1 MKQLAHSSWFF
12 ILLSLPVATV
22 GWFLKLGGQASADAY
37 IISGTGLVV
46 VFCALALQQLVRR
59 LDLPVLAPLGLFGMG
74 LALLT
79 FETLAQPLSRAES
92 LTLRMLGELLAASGT
107 GWLLIRLNR
116 VWDQKVAALRR
127 LRRRTSQ
134 PY

>member
-1 MKQLAHSSWFF
+1 MKQLAHSSWLF

-22 GWFLKLGGQASADAY
+22 GWFLKLGGQAGADAY
-37 IISGTGLVV
+37 IIIGTGLVV

-59 LDLPVLAPLGLFGMG
+59 LGLPVLAPLGLFGMG

-79 FETLAQPLSRAES
+79 FETLAQPLSWAAS
-92 LTLRMLGELLAASGT
+92 LALRMLGELLAASGT

>member
-12 ILLSLPVATV
+12 ILLSLPVAAV
-22 GWFLKLGGQASADAY
+22 GWFLKLGGQAGADAY
-37 IISGTGLVV
+37 IIIGTVLVV

-79 FETLAQPLSRAES
+79 FETLAQPLSWAAS

-127 LRRRTSQ
+127 LRRRTSR

>member
-1 MKQLAHSSWFF
+1 MKQLAHSSWLFT
-12 ILLSLPVATV
+12 LLNLPVATV
-22 GWFLKLGGQASADAY
+22 GWFLKLGGQAGADAY
-37 IISGTGLVV
+37 IIIGTGLVV
-46 VFCALALQQLVRR
+46 VFCTLALQQLVRR

-79 FETLAQPLSRAES
+79 FETLAQPLSWAAS

-116 VWDQKVAALRR
+116 VWNQKVAALRR

>member
-1 MKQLAHSSWFF
+1 MKQLAHSSWLF

-22 GWFLKLGGQASADAY
+22 GWFLKLGGQAGADAY
-37 IISGTGLVV
+37 IIIGTGLVV

-59 LDLPVLAPLGLFGMG
+59 LGLPVLAPLGLFGMG

>member
-1 MKQLAHSSWFF
+1 MKQLAHSSRLF

-22 GWFLKLGGQASADAY
+22 GWFRKLGGQAGADAY
-37 IISGTGLVV
+37 IIIGTGLVV
-46 VFCALALQQLVRR
+46 VFCALTLQQLVRQ

-79 FETLAQPLSRAES
+79 FETLAQPLSWAAS

-127 LRRRTSQ
+127 LRRTSR